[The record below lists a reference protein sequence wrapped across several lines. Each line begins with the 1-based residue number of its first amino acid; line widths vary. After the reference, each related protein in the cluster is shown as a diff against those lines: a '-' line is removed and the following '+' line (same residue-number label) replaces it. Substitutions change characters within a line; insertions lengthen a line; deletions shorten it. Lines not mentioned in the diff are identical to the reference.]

1 MAKKGFVCTQATEK
15 VGLIKKDLLA
25 EKQDLFEKKVWGKV
39 PSQEKKVLCYK
50 KKGIAEAKKCKNRII
65 WEKQVMVKTEKRR
78 ISSHPT
84 VAIWTFTFH
93 INQALCSWFGR

>member
-50 KKGIAEAKKCKNRII
+50 KKELQKQKSVKTGFI
-65 WEKQVMVKTEKRR
+65 WEKQVMIKTEKRR
-78 ISSHPT
+78 ISSHPKQCT
-84 VAIWTFTFH
+84 
-93 INQALCSWFGR
+93 LMPY